1 MMNNEQKKAGKWMA
15 IGVALGCGMGAA
27 FGNIVIGLV
36 LGIVIGF
43 GVGRVETALEN
54 KRRAK

>member
-1 MMNNEQKKAGKWMA
+1 MMNNEQKKAGKWTA
-15 IGVALGCGMGAA
+15 IGVALGCGMGVAV
-27 FGNIVIGLV
+27 GNIAIGLV

-54 KRRAK
+54 KKRAR